1 MELTD
6 DCRAPHFLWF
16 SFQPEWGEAWK
27 GVGSPPSWGGRCGEG
42 SPQGRGGHGVPPQA
56 FPSPTRTLAAGSGGF
71 SREPAP
77 ALLSGLTGVCS
88 QGGALPPALQL

>member
-1 MELTD
+1 MTAGLLISSGS
-6 DCRAPHFLWF
+6 HF
-16 SFQPEWGEAWK
+16 
-27 GVGSPPSWGGRCGEG
+27 SPSGGK
-42 SPQGRGGHGVPPQA
+42 PGRGWGPLPPGGAGAGRGLPKAEGGTESPPQA

-71 SREPAP
+71 SREPAS

>member
-1 MELTD
+1 MTAGLLISSGS
-6 DCRAPHFLWF
+6 HF
-16 SFQPEWGEAWK
+16 SPSGGKPGRGWGPLPPGGAGAGRGLPKAE
-27 GVGSPPSWGGRCGEG
+27 GGTESPP
-42 SPQGRGGHGVPPQA
+42 PA

-71 SREPAP
+71 SREPAS